1 MCSSDEEERRF
12 GVKQIIEL
20 RMEKETGDT
29 SPRPRKTPGINISA
43 TNLPSMITW
52 ENSVYEPLLTCS
64 LSKEEL
70 VTFLDTPMV
79 VPNLPCHGQG
89 VERVV
94 KEVTR
99 AAAAVYGESKR
110 DGFVRATT
118 AQRELVP
125 LRSSKQ
131 DLVKMTKPL

>member
-1 MCSSDEEERRF
+1 
-12 GVKQIIEL
+12 
-20 RMEKETGDT
+20 
-29 SPRPRKTPGINISA
+29 
-43 TNLPSMITW
+43 
-52 ENSVYEPLLTCS
+52 
-64 LSKEEL
+64 
-70 VTFLDTPMV
+70 MV

-110 DGFVRATT
+110 DDFVRATT